1 MTHSLRGKHFKICLV
16 TISLAKGGAERS
28 CAMLSEMLSNQG
40 HKVHVVVLNNEIDF
54 NYSGELLNLGALKKN
69 KKDWIWS
76 RLLRFYKLRT
86 YLKQNNFDVIIDH
99 RPKNDYYK
107 ELFYDRYIYRN
118 CNRIYVTHTSLIKEN
133 LTSKPKKFIQIL
145 NRNRINVSVSKYI
158 QKEILE
164 KNGVNKCCTIYNAYN
179 PDWGINK
186 KDKPPELKDKQYI
199 LNYGRIVDSIKDI
212 TFLMQSFTESNLWKQ
227 NIYLVI
233 LGEGEDKERLKKK
246 AQVLASSKQ
255 ILFLPYTDTPFSY
268 INNAKYICLTSK
280 YEGFPMVLVES
291 LSLGTP
297 VVSLDIISGPS
308 EIIKHQKNGLLISKR
323 EVPLFSEGL
332 KRMFDDEELFQQ
344 CKIQAKKS
352 VEKFS
357 MENISIK
364 WNQLLQ
370 DELQ

>member
-28 CAMLSEMLSNQG
+28 CAMLSEMLTEQG
-40 HKVHVVVLNNEIDF
+40 HKVHIVVLNDEIDF
-54 NYSGELLNLGALKKN
+54 NFSGELLNLGALKKN
-69 KKDWIWS
+69 KKDWIWH
-76 RLLRFYKLRT
+76 RLIRFYKFRT
-86 YLKQNNFDVIIDH
+86 HLKQNNFDVIIDH

-107 ELFYDRYIYRN
+107 ELFYDRFIYKN

-133 LTSKPKKFIQIL
+133 LTSKPEKFVQIL
-145 NRNRINVSVSKYI
+145 NRNRINVTVSKYI

-164 KNGVNKCCTIYNAYN
+164 HNGVKNCCTIYNAYN

-186 KDKPPELKDKQYI
+186 NEKPPELKGKHYI

-212 TFLMQSFTESNLWKQ
+212 TFLMQSFTASNLWKQ

-233 LGEGEDKERLKKK
+233 LGEGEDKEKLKKK
-246 AQVLASSKQ
+246 AQSLPSSKQ
-255 ILFLPYTDTPFSY
+255 ILFLPFTNTPFSY
-268 INNAKYICLTSK
+268 IKNAKITTLTSH

-291 LSLGTP
+291 LSLGSP

-308 EIIKHQKNGLLISKR
+308 EIIKHQKNGLLITKR
-323 EVPLFSEGL
+323 EVPLFSDAM
-332 KRMFDDEELFQQ
+332 KKMFDDEELYQQ
-344 CKIQAKKS
+344 CKEQAKKS
-352 VEKFS
+352 VEKYS
-357 MENISIK
+357 MQMISKK